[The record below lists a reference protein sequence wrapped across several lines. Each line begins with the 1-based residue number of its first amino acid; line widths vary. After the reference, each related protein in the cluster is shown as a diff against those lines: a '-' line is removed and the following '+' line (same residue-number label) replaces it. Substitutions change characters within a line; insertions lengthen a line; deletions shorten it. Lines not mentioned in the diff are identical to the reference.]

1 MRVGG
6 FQPLSLSD
14 YPGHVSAIIFTQGCN
29 FRCPFCHNSALLGT
43 ETTGPFDGA
52 AAIQMLAERKRLLDG
67 VVISGGEPT
76 IHPDLPE
83 FIRSI
88 RSLGLLVKLDTN
100 GSHPSLLKQ
109 LLKDKL
115 LDYVAMDIKAPWA
128 KYPMLTGGFTGIE
141 DIQCSLNLI
150 VQSGVASEF
159 RTTVVPGLLT
169 PEDVEQIRRE
179 MPVGAVHKTQDFMAD
194 YALDPALRK

>member
-1 MRVGG
+1 
-6 FQPLSLSD
+6 
-14 YPGHVSAIIFTQGCN
+14 
-29 FRCPFCHNSALLGT
+29 
-43 ETTGPFDGA
+43 
-52 AAIQMLAERKRLLDG
+52 
-67 VVISGGEPT
+67 
-76 IHPDLPE
+76 
-83 FIRSI
+83 
-88 RSLGLLVKLDTN
+88 LDTN

-179 MPVGAVHKTQDFMAD
+179 MPVGAVHKTQDFIAD